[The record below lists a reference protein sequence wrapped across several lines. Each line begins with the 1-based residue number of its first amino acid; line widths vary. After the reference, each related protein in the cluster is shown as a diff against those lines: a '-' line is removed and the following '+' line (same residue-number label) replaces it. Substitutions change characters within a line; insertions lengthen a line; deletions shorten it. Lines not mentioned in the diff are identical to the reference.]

1 MADTLNGNVQ
11 AFLWVIRNCE
21 GTADPDGYRRH
32 FGGDLFTSFADH
44 PRVKK
49 TYKLKKGGTLTSTAA
64 GAYQILERT
73 WDGLR
78 RNHPGKFPDF
88 EPSTQDLAAVELIRG
103 RKALQDLEAGRFD
116 DAIRKC
122 ALEWASLPG
131 SPYGQ
136 PTKTLEF
143 CKQIYEQH
151 GGVYTMVAPIVV
163 AAGAA
168 AAKPFIEAAFTELLK
183 NLPSLGKLFGSGSEV
198 SNRNIAAMEVAVNV
212 VKEAVGA
219 KNEQE
224 AVEIVKTD
232 PAQAKAADDAVRANA
247 YEIAGVDMSGV
258 GEARKHDQIR
268 AAEPIPFWKSSPAFW
283 ITVLLMPL
291 LYYTVRTILTGS
303 VAEGFSGEFKASVG
317 SAVISG
323 ILGGTV
329 GFWLG
334 ASFTTSRS
342 RGLGATPTNG

>member
-49 TYKLKKGGTLTSTAA
+49 TYTLKKGGTLTSSAA
-64 GAYQILERT
+64 GAYQFLEKT
-73 WDGLR
+73 WDGLVKQY
-78 RNHPGKFPDF
+78 GKSALPDF
-88 EPSTQDLAAVELIRG
+88 SPSSQDFGAVALIRG
-103 RKALQDLEAGRFD
+103 RGALKDVEEGRFET
-116 DAIRKC
+116 ALRKC
-122 ALEWASLPG
+122 NPEWASLPG
-131 SPYGQ
+131 SPHGQ

-151 GGVYTMVAPIVV
+151 GGVYMVAPVVV
-163 AAGAA
+163 AAAT
-168 AAKPFIEAAFTELLK
+168 PFISAAFEALVKELPTL
-183 NLPSLGKLFGSGSEV
+183 SQLFGSGSRV
-198 SNRNIAAMEVAVNV
+198 SERNQKVIEATVNI
-212 VKEAVGA
+212 VKETVGA
-219 KNEQE
+219 ANEQE
-224 AVEIVKTD
+224 AV
-232 PAQAKAADDAVRANA
+232 AKVQSDADLRLSADAAIRASA
-247 YEIAGVDMSGV
+247 LDIFGVDLSGV
-258 GEARKHDQIR
+258 GEARKHDQAR
-268 AAEPIPFWKSSPAFW
+268 AADPLPFWKNSPAFW
-283 ITVLLMPL
+283 ITCLLLPL
-291 LYYTVRTILTGS
+291 LYYTVHTILTGS

-323 ILGGTV
+323 ILGGAV

>member
-49 TYKLKKGGTLTSTAA
+49 TYTLKKGGTLSSSAA
-64 GAYQILERT
+64 GAYQFLEKT
-73 WDGLR
+73 WDGLVKQY
-78 RNHPGKFPDF
+78 GKSALPDF
-88 EPSTQDLAAVELIRG
+88 SPSSQDFGAVALIRG
-103 RKALQDLEAGRFD
+103 RGALKDVEEGRFE
-116 DAIRKC
+116 DALRKC
-122 ALEWASLPG
+122 NPEWASLPG
-131 SPYGQ
+131 SPHGQ

-151 GGVYTMVAPIVV
+151 GGVYMVAPLVV
-163 AAGAA
+163 AAGTAV
-168 AAKPFIEAAFTELLK
+168 AKPFIEAAFAELAK
-183 NLPSLGKLFGSGSEV
+183 SLPTLGKLFGSGSDV

-224 AVEIVKTD
+224 TVDIVRND
-232 PAQAKAADDAVRANA
+232 PTLAKVADDAVKANA

-258 GEARKHDQIR
+258 GEARKHDQAR
-268 AAEPIPFWKSSPAFW
+268 ASEPVGFWRTSPAFW
-283 ITVLLMPL
+283 ITCLLLPL
-291 LYYTVRTILTGS
+291 LYYTVHTILTGS

-323 ILGGTV
+323 ILGGAV

>member
-1 MADTLNGNVQ
+1 MADNVN

-21 GTADPDGYRRH
+21 GTADPDGYRRL
-32 FGGDLFTSFADH
+32 FGGKLFNSFADH
-44 PRVKK
+44 PRDKQ
-49 TYKLKKGGTLTSTAA
+49 TFKLKKGGTLTSTAA

-78 RNHPGKFPDF
+78 KNHPGMFPDF
-88 EPSTQDLAAVELIRG
+88 SPSSQDLAAIALIRG
-103 RKALQDLEAGRFD
+103 RKALADVEEGRFD
-116 DAIRKC
+116 IALRKC

-151 GGVYTMVAPIVV
+151 GGVYMVAPLVV
-163 AAGAA
+163 AAGTAV
-168 AAKPFIEAAFTELLK
+168 AKPFIEAAFAELAK
-183 NLPSLGKLFGSGSEV
+183 SLPTLGKLFGSGSDV

-224 AVEIVKTD
+224 TVDIVRND
-232 PAQAKAADDAVRANA
+232 PTLAKVADDAVKANA

-258 GEARKHDQIR
+258 GEARKHDQAR
-268 AAEPIPFWKSSPAFW
+268 ASEPVGFWRTSPAFW
-283 ITVLLMPL
+283 ITCLLLPL
-291 LYYTVRTILTGS
+291 LYYTVHTILTGS

-323 ILGGTV
+323 ILGGAV

>member
-1 MADTLNGNVQ
+1 MADTLNGNVK

-21 GTADPDGYRRH
+21 GTADPDGYRRL
-32 FGGDLFTSFADH
+32 FGGKLFTSFADH
-44 PRVKK
+44 PRNKQ
-49 TYKLKKGGTLTSTAA
+49 TFKLKKGGTLTSTAA

-78 RNHPGKFPDF
+78 KNHPGKFPDF
-88 EPSTQDLAAVELIRG
+88 SPSSQDLAAIALIRG
-103 RKALQDLEAGRFD
+103 RKALEDVVEGRFD
-116 DAIRKC
+116 IAIKKC

-136 PTKTLEF
+136 PTKTLDF

-151 GGVYTMVAPIVV
+151 GGVYMVAPLVV
-163 AAGAA
+163 AAGTAV
-168 AAKPFIEAAFTELLK
+168 AKPFIEAAFIELAK
-183 NLPSLGKLFGSGSEV
+183 SLPTLGKLFGSGSDV

-224 AVEIVKTD
+224 TVDIVRND
-232 PAQAKAADDAVRANA
+232 PTLAKVADDAVKANA
-247 YEIAGVDMSGV
+247 YEIAGVDLSGV
-258 GEARKHDQIR
+258 REARKHDQAR
-268 AAEPIPFWKSSPAFW
+268 ASEPVGFWRTSPAFW
-283 ITVLLMPL
+283 ITCLLLPL
-291 LYYTVRTILTGS
+291 LYYTVHTILTGS

-323 ILGGTV
+323 ILGGAV

>member
-1 MADTLNGNVQ
+1 MADALNGNVQ

-21 GTADPDGYRRH
+21 GTAGENGYRTL
-32 FGGDLFTSFADH
+32 FGGSLFDSFKDH
-44 PRVKK
+44 PNILK
-49 TYKLKKGGTLTSTAA
+49 TFKLKKGGTLSSTAA
-64 GAYQILERT
+64 GAYQILKRT

-78 RNHPGKFPDF
+78 KNHPGMFPDF
-88 EPSTQDLAAVELIRG
+88 SPSSQDLAAIALIRG
-103 RKALQDLEAGRFD
+103 RKALADVEEGRFD
-116 DAIRKC
+116 IAIRKC

-151 GGVYTMVAPIVV
+151 GGVYMVAPLITAV
-163 AAGAA
+163 AAT
-168 AAKPFIEAAFTELLK
+168 AAKPFIEAAFSELAK
-183 NLPSLGKLFGSGSEV
+183 SLPTLGKLFGSGSDV

-224 AVEIVKTD
+224 TVELVKND
-232 PAQAKAADDAVRANA
+232 PALARVADDAVKANA
-247 YEIAGVDMSGV
+247 YEIAGVDLSGV
-258 GEARKHDQIR
+258 GEARKHDQAR
-268 AAEPIPFWKSSPAFW
+268 AAEPLPFWKNSPAFW
-283 ITVLLMPL
+283 ITCLLLPL
-291 LYYTVRTILTGS
+291 LYYTVHTILTGS
-303 VAEGFSGEFKASVG
+303 VDAGFSGEFKASVG

-323 ILGGTV
+323 ILGGAV